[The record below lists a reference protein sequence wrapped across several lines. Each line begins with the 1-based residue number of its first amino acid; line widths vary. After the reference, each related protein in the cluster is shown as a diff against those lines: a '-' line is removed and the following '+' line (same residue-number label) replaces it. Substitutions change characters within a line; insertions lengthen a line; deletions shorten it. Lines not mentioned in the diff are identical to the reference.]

1 MEYTVLF
8 QKRKLKWSECELC
21 CIKTVLGYLV
31 LGKINLYHSNL
42 KIILLQLKLA
52 GDREEHLTALPSST
66 KLFFWGGGAAVGRG
80 PFRPLNP

>member
-66 KLFFWGGGAAVGRG
+66 KLFFGGGAVRLGG
-80 PFRPLNP
+80 DLSDL